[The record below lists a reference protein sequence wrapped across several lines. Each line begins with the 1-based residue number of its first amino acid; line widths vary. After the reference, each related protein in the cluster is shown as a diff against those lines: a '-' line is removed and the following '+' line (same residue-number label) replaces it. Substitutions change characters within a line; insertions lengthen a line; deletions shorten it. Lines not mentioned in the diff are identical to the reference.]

1 MNRTKNLYLLLLII
15 ILGNTKVNSQQTT
28 SSLKYPVTKK
38 INQVDVYH
46 GTSIAD
52 PYRWLENDTAQD
64 VKAWVDAENKV
75 TFDYLNTIPFR
86 QKIKKRLTEILN
98 YEKYSAP
105 TKVGEYY
112 IFSKNDGLQNQA
124 VIYSQKGLDGTPSVF
139 LDPNTMT
146 SDGTAA
152 ITVLGASNDK
162 KYIGYSINQA
172 GSDWQTIKVKEIAT
186 GKELTDELKWVKSS
200 GAAWYK
206 DGFFYSRYEEPANG
220 TELSA
225 KNDFH
230 KVWYHKLGT
239 SQSSDKLIYEDKE
252 NPLRFHV
259 ASTTEDDRYLFIY
272 VYQGTSGMQI
282 MFKDLSK
289 PNSKLDLLFK
299 GFEHEYSIIDN
310 FGSSII
316 FSTNMGAPNNHVLTV
331 DLDNYKSNY
340 PLLKQARILIPE
352 KKSLLESANAV
363 GRRLILNYLQDVAS
377 HVYQY
382 TFEGVLENEIELP
395 AIGTATGFSGSKD
408 DREVFFS
415 FTSFT
420 YPSTI
425 YSYNIDNRKVTE
437 FRKPAVKFNPA
448 DYVTEQVFYPSK
460 DGTKVPMFITYKKGL
475 VKNAKN
481 PTLLYA
487 YGGFNV
493 NQKPSF
499 SASRIVF
506 LENGGVFV
514 LANIRGGGEY
524 GDAWHK
530 AGMRDKKQNVF
541 DDFISAAEYLIN
553 KKYTS
558 SSYLAIQG
566 GSNGGLLVGAVVNQR
581 PDLFKVAF
589 PAVGVM
595 DMLRFQKFTVGW
607 GWVVEYG
614 SSDSINDF
622 NYLIKY
628 SPLHTISDRKYP
640 ATMVTTADHDDRV
653 VPAHSFKYVAT
664 LQEHQKGTAPVLI
677 RIDVKAG
684 HGAGKPLSK
693 SIDETTDIYSFLFH
707 NMGIVLK

>member
-1 MNRTKNLYLLLLII
+1 
-15 ILGNTKVNSQQTT
+15 
-28 SSLKYPVTKK
+28 
-38 INQVDVYH
+38 
-46 GTSIAD
+46 
-52 PYRWLENDTAQD
+52 
-64 VKAWVDAENKV
+64 
-75 TFDYLNTIPFR
+75 
-86 QKIKKRLTEILN
+86 
-98 YEKYSAP
+98 
-105 TKVGEYY
+105 
-112 IFSKNDGLQNQA
+112 
-124 VIYSQKGLDGTPSVF
+124 
-139 LDPNTMT
+139 MT

-152 ITVLGASNDK
+152 ITILGASNDK
-162 KYIGYSINQA
+162 NYIGYSINQA

-282 MFKDLSK
+282 MFQDLSK
-289 PNSKLDLLFK
+289 PDSKLDLLFK
-299 GFEHEYSIIDN
+299 GFENEFSIIDN

-316 FSTNMGAPNNHVLTV
+316 FSTNMGAPNNHVLTI
-331 DLDNYKSNY
+331 DLDNYKSNS

-475 VKNAKN
+475 VKNGK
-481 PTLLYA
+481 YA
-487 YGGFNV
+487 
-493 NQKPSF
+493 
-499 SASRIVF
+499 
-506 LENGGVFV
+506 
-514 LANIRGGGEY
+514 
-524 GDAWHK
+524 
-530 AGMRDKKQNVF
+530 
-541 DDFISAAEYLIN
+541 N
-553 KKYTS
+553 KE
-558 SSYLAIQG
+558 
-566 GSNGGLLVGAVVNQR
+566 
-581 PDLFKVAF
+581 F
-589 PAVGVM
+589 
-595 DMLRFQKFTVGW
+595 
-607 GWVVEYG
+607 
-614 SSDSINDF
+614 
-622 NYLIKY
+622 
-628 SPLHTISDRKYP
+628 
-640 ATMVTTADHDDRV
+640 
-653 VPAHSFKYVAT
+653 
-664 LQEHQKGTAPVLI
+664 LI
-677 RIDVKAG
+677 RKIVVK
-684 HGAGKPLSK
+684 KLSQY
-693 SIDETTDIYSFLFH
+693 IIEEMNQNI
-707 NMGIVLK
+707 

>member
-1 MNRTKNLYLLLLII
+1 MNITKNLSLLLLII
-15 ILGNTKVNSQQTT
+15 ILGSTKVNSQPTT

-38 INQVDVYH
+38 VNQVDVYH

-75 TFDYLNTIPFR
+75 TFDYLNKIPFR
-86 QKIKKRLTEILN
+86 QKIKNRLTEILN

-124 VIYSQKGLDGTPSVF
+124 VIYSQKGINGTPSVF

-152 ITVLGASNDK
+152 ITLLGASNDK

-206 DGFFYSRYEEPANG
+206 DGFYYSRYEEPANG

-239 SQSSDKLIYEDKE
+239 SQSSDELIYEDKE

-282 MFKDLSK
+282 MYKDLSK

-316 FSTNMGAPNNHVLTV
+316 FSTNMGAPNNHVLTI
-331 DLDNYKSNY
+331 DLDNYKPNY

-352 KKSLLESANAV
+352 KKSLLESANSV

-382 TFEGVLENEIELP
+382 TFEGVLENEVELP
-395 AIGTATGFSGSKD
+395 AIGTATGFSGTKD

-425 YSYNIDNRKVTE
+425 YSYNIDNRRVTE

-475 VKNAKN
+475 VKNGKN

-628 SPLHTISDRKYP
+628 SPLHTITDRKYP

-653 VPAHSFKYVAT
+653 VPAHSFKYIAT

-693 SIDETTDIYSFLFH
+693 AIDETTDIYSFLFY

>member
-1 MNRTKNLYLLLLII
+1 MNRTKNLSLLLLII
-15 ILGNTKVNSQQTT
+15 ILGSTKVNSQPTT

-38 INQVDVYH
+38 VNQVDVYH

-75 TFDYLNTIPFR
+75 TFDYLNKIPFR
-86 QKIKKRLTEILN
+86 QKIKNRLTEILN

-124 VIYSQKGLDGTPSVF
+124 VIYSQKGINGTPSVF

-152 ITVLGASNDK
+152 ITLLGASNDK

-206 DGFFYSRYEEPANG
+206 DGFYYSRYEEPANG

-239 SQSSDKLIYEDKE
+239 SQSSDELIYEDKE

-282 MFKDLSK
+282 MYKDLSK

-316 FSTNMGAPNNHVLTV
+316 FSTNMGAPNNHVLTI
-331 DLDNYKSNY
+331 DLDNYKPNY

-352 KKSLLESANAV
+352 KKSLLESANSV

-382 TFEGVLENEIELP
+382 TFEGVLENEVELP
-395 AIGTATGFSGSKD
+395 AIGTATGFSGTKD

-425 YSYNIDNRKVTE
+425 YSYNIDNRRVTE

-475 VKNAKN
+475 VKNGKN

-628 SPLHTISDRKYP
+628 SPLHTITDRKYP

-653 VPAHSFKYVAT
+653 VPAHSFKYIAT

-693 SIDETTDIYSFLFH
+693 AIDETTDIYSFLFY

>member
-1 MNRTKNLYLLLLII
+1 
-15 ILGNTKVNSQQTT
+15 
-28 SSLKYPVTKK
+28 
-38 INQVDVYH
+38 
-46 GTSIAD
+46 
-52 PYRWLENDTAQD
+52 
-64 VKAWVDAENKV
+64 
-75 TFDYLNTIPFR
+75 
-86 QKIKKRLTEILN
+86 
-98 YEKYSAP
+98 
-105 TKVGEYY
+105 
-112 IFSKNDGLQNQA
+112 
-124 VIYSQKGLDGTPSVF
+124 
-139 LDPNTMT
+139 
-146 SDGTAA
+146 
-152 ITVLGASNDK
+152 
-162 KYIGYSINQA
+162 
-172 GSDWQTIKVKEIAT
+172 
-186 GKELTDELKWVKSS
+186 
-200 GAAWYK
+200 
-206 DGFFYSRYEEPANG
+206 
-220 TELSA
+220 
-225 KNDFH
+225 
-230 KVWYHKLGT
+230 
-239 SQSSDKLIYEDKE
+239 
-252 NPLRFHV
+252 
-259 ASTTEDDRYLFIY
+259 
-272 VYQGTSGMQI
+272 

>member
-239 SQSSDKLIYEDKE
+239 SQSSDELIYEDKE

>member
-1 MNRTKNLYLLLLII
+1 
-15 ILGNTKVNSQQTT
+15 
-28 SSLKYPVTKK
+28 LKYPVTKK
-38 INQVDVYH
+38 VNQVDVYH

-75 TFDYLNTIPFR
+75 TFDYLNKIPFR
-86 QKIKKRLTEILN
+86 QKIKNRLIEILN

-124 VIYSQKGLDGTPSVF
+124 VIYSQKGINGTPSVF

-152 ITVLGASNDK
+152 ITLLGASNDK

-206 DGFFYSRYEEPANG
+206 DGFYYSRYEEPANG

-239 SQSSDKLIYEDKE
+239 SQSSDELIYEDKE

-282 MFKDLSK
+282 MYKDLSK

-316 FSTNMGAPNNHVLTV
+316 FSTNMGAPNNHVLTI
-331 DLDNYKSNY
+331 DLDNYKPNY

-352 KKSLLESANAV
+352 KKSLLESANSV

-382 TFEGVLENEIELP
+382 TFEGVLENEVELP
-395 AIGTATGFSGSKD
+395 AIGTATGFSGTKD

-425 YSYNIDNRKVTE
+425 YSYNIDNRRVTE

-475 VKNAKN
+475 VKNGKN

-628 SPLHTISDRKYP
+628 SPLHTITDRKYP

-653 VPAHSFKYVAT
+653 VPAHSFKYIAT

-693 SIDETTDIYSFLFH
+693 AIDETTDIYSFLFY

>member
-1 MNRTKNLYLLLLII
+1 MNRTKNLSLLLLII
-15 ILGNTKVNSQQTT
+15 ILGSTKVNSQPTT

-38 INQVDVYH
+38 VNQVDVYH

-64 VKAWVDAENKV
+64 VKAWVEAENKV
-75 TFDYLNTIPFR
+75 TFDYLNKIPFR
-86 QKIKKRLTEILN
+86 QKIKNRLTEILN

-124 VIYSQKGLDGTPSVF
+124 VIYSQKGINGTPSVF

-152 ITVLGASNDK
+152 ITLLGASNDK

-206 DGFFYSRYEEPANG
+206 DGFYYSRYEEPANG

-239 SQSSDKLIYEDKE
+239 SQSSDELIYEDKE

-282 MFKDLSK
+282 MYKDLSK

-316 FSTNMGAPNNHVLTV
+316 FSTNMGAPNNHVLTI
-331 DLDNYKSNY
+331 DLDNYKPNY

-352 KKSLLESANAV
+352 KKSLLESANSV

-382 TFEGVLENEIELP
+382 TFEGVLENEVELP
-395 AIGTATGFSGSKD
+395 AIGTATGFSGTKD

-425 YSYNIDNRKVTE
+425 YSYNIDNRRVTE

-475 VKNAKN
+475 VKNGKN

-628 SPLHTISDRKYP
+628 SPLHTITDRKYP

-653 VPAHSFKYVAT
+653 VPAHSFKYIAT

-693 SIDETTDIYSFLFH
+693 AIDETTDIYSFLFY

>member
-1 MNRTKNLYLLLLII
+1 MNRTKNLSLLLLII
-15 ILGNTKVNSQQTT
+15 IIGSTKVNSQPTT

-38 INQVDVYH
+38 VNQVDVYH

-75 TFDYLNTIPFR
+75 TFDYLNKIPFR
-86 QKIKKRLTEILN
+86 QKIKNRLTEILN

-124 VIYSQKGLDGTPSVF
+124 VIYSQKGINGTPSVF

-152 ITVLGASNDK
+152 ITLLGASNDK

-206 DGFFYSRYEEPANG
+206 DGFYYSRYEEPANG

-239 SQSSDKLIYEDKE
+239 SQSSDELIYEDKE

-282 MFKDLSK
+282 MYKDLSK

-316 FSTNMGAPNNHVLTV
+316 FSTNMGAPNNHVLTI
-331 DLDNYKSNY
+331 DLDNYKPNY

-352 KKSLLESANAV
+352 KKSLLESANSV

-382 TFEGVLENEIELP
+382 TFEGVLENEVELP
-395 AIGTATGFSGSKD
+395 AIGTATGFSGTKD

-425 YSYNIDNRKVTE
+425 YSYNIDNRRVTE

-475 VKNAKN
+475 VKNGKN

-628 SPLHTISDRKYP
+628 SPLHTITDRKYP

-653 VPAHSFKYVAT
+653 VPAHSFKYIAT

-693 SIDETTDIYSFLFH
+693 AIDETTDIYSFLFY

>member
-1 MNRTKNLYLLLLII
+1 MNRTKNLNLLLLII
-15 ILGNTKVNSQQTT
+15 ILGSTKVNSQPTT

-38 INQVDVYH
+38 VNQVDVYH

-75 TFDYLNTIPFR
+75 TFDYLNKIPFR
-86 QKIKKRLTEILN
+86 QKIKNRLTEILN

-124 VIYSQKGLDGTPSVF
+124 VIYSQKGINGTPTVF

-152 ITVLGASNDK
+152 ITLLGASNDK

-225 KNDFH
+225 KNDYH
-230 KVWYHKLGT
+230 KVWYHRLGT
-239 SQSSDKLIYEDKE
+239 SQSSDELIYEDKE

-282 MFKDLSK
+282 MYKDLSK

-331 DLDNYKSNY
+331 DLDNYRSNY

-352 KKSLLESANAV
+352 KKSLLESANSV

-382 TFEGVLENEIELP
+382 TFEGVLENEVELP
-395 AIGTATGFSGSKD
+395 AIGTATGFSGTKD

-425 YSYNIDNRKVTE
+425 YSYNIDNRRVTE

-475 VKNAKN
+475 VKNGKN

-541 DDFISAAEYLIN
+541 DDFITAAEYLIN

-622 NYLIKY
+622 KYLIKY
-628 SPLHTISDRKYP
+628 SPLHTITDRKYP

-664 LQEHQKGTAPVLI
+664 LQEHQKGTAPILI

-693 SIDETTDIYSFLFH
+693 AIDETTDIYSFLFH